1 MEMEMIITKN
11 KIVFLKKY
19 PTTMSKNLDRNHK

>member
-1 MEMEMIITKN
+1 MEMITTKN

-19 PTTMSKNLDRNHK
+19 PTAISKNLDRNHK